1 MPISDKQ
8 LTANRQNAQKSHGRR
23 GGTGPKTETGKNTSS
38 QNAVTHGLHATE
50 VVINSPHLKESQTD
64 YDQLIESLFDEL
76 KPIGVFQEHLVQ
88 KIANCIWRYRRAINA
103 ETATINNQLT
113 ASYLAPLP
121 ELSDDI
127 DSPNQP
133 DQCNQSTERAHAR
146 SIPVGSMGLN
156 LLRYEW
162 RLDRELYRT
171 YQLLNH
177 LKLMEKS
184 NSLQDLISKK

>member
-1 MPISDKQ
+1 MSTSEKSARWR
-8 LTANRQNAQKSHGRR
+8 TNRQNAQKSLGRR
-23 GGTGPKTETGKNTSS
+23 GGTGPKTATGKKISS
-38 QNAVTHGLHATE
+38 QNAITHGLHATDI
-50 VVINSPHLKESQTD
+50 VINSPHLKESRTL

-76 KPIGVFQEHLVQ
+76 EPIGIFQEHLVL
-88 KIANCIWRYRRAINA
+88 KIANCIWRYRRALNA

-121 ELSDDI
+121 EPSDDI
-127 DSPNQP
+127 DSPDKP
-133 DQCNQSTERAHAR
+133 DYTALSR
-146 SIPVGSMGLN
+146 SIPVGNLGRA

-184 NSLQDLISKK
+184 NSLQNLISEK